1 MQRSASF
8 PVMGKAVSLVVGTA
22 MMASGCVAAF
32 GVKPDRQDFLDDAQ
46 AACVKYHPQSWQ
58 DQRAC
63 LEFEKTYQ
71 WALKSRTT
79 YIARARANEWAVYFG
94 GAVAL
99 VSAGALGGL
108 AAFGQTASDAYKI
121 IPLVGAFVGGALAF
135 FNNDE
140 KAAAYYEAEASLEA
154 ALMEAERAVNPSEGM
169 GREAAKYNAVLD
181 VLGRKIE
188 ALENALRDKLMKNLK
203 RVSKED
209 SAQLQDKLRTLTLVN
224 RYRMVDVHQDPA
236 KAGQIIVTLSAEVDQ
251 QDVSS
256 LLSIAKVR
264 IADRET
270 KPSLINKESLIVP
283 IPVELQKPGT
293 TASQGVGLL
302 IGDVVA
308 GGVIIV
314 SLTFP

>member
-1 MQRSASF
+1 
-8 PVMGKAVSLVVGTA
+8 
-22 MMASGCVAAF
+22 MMSSGCVAAF

-71 WALKSRTT
+71 WASKSRTT
-79 YIARARANEWAVYFG
+79 YISRARANEWAVYFG
-94 GAVAL
+94 GAVAM
-99 VSAGALGGL
+99 VSAGALGGF

-154 ALMEAERAVNPSEGM
+154 ALMEAERTINPSEGV
-169 GREAAKYNAVLD
+169 GRDVAKYNAALD
-181 VLGRKIE
+181 VLGKKIE
-188 ALENALRDKLMKNLK
+188 ALESALREKLMKNLK

-209 SAQLQDKLRTLTLVN
+209 SAQLQDKLRTLTLAN
-224 RYRMVDVHQDPA
+224 RYRMVGVRQDPT
-236 KAGQIIVTLSAEVDQ
+236 KQEQIIVTLSAGVDQ

-256 LLSIAKVR
+256 LLSIAKLR

-270 KPSLINKESLIVP
+270 TPSSINKESLIVP
-283 IPVELQKPGT
+283 IPVELRKSGNAVP
-293 TASQGVGLL
+293 QGVGLL

-308 GGVIIV
+308 GGVITV
-314 SLTFP
+314 YLTFP